1 GRDADPLRITNGG
14 RGDGRQPKSSARLI
28 GRNND
33 AGRDRQD
40 RGIAAVQRDGQRGR
54 EIRVAHYRGS
64 DRIGTRVVGHGIRA
78 QDHGQR
84 RRIVVHDRD
93 RRGHGRKT
101 GGGGSERLGD
111 RRSRHEFIDGA
122 QLKTQS
128 ALTGGYGHAVGHR
141 QEFAGHRRKG
151 DCERIGNVP
160 APSQGGGDR
169 VGARRFRN
177 VGGINRQ
184 IQRGDDRN
192 RLRRNG
198 NVVAQV
204 QLVEAGQRVGLDDD
218 PLV

>member
-1 GRDADPLRITNGG
+1 RTVGNGKQNVLGVGQRRGNRDCSHVGRIASAFAHRGGFQRQCQRQVIHVVDRDRCGRRAEARSQGRDADPLRITNGG

-101 GGGGSERLGD
+101 GGGGSERL
-111 RRSRHEFIDGA
+111 
-122 QLKTQS
+122 
-128 ALTGGYGHAVGHR
+128 
-141 QEFAGHRRKG
+141 
-151 DCERIGNVP
+151 
-160 APSQGGGDR
+160 
-169 VGARRFRN
+169 
-177 VGGINRQ
+177 
-184 IQRGDDRN
+184 
-192 RLRRNG
+192 
-198 NVVAQV
+198 
-204 QLVEAGQRVGLDDD
+204 
-218 PLV
+218 